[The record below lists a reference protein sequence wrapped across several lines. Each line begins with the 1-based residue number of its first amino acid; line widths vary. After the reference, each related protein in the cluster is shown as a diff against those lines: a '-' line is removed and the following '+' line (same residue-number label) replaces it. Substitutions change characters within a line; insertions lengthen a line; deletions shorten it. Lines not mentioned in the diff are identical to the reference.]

1 MDDLEDAA
9 IAPED
14 EVARICADLIRIES
28 VNYGDGSGPGERKA
42 AEYVMDQLTEV
53 GLDPVLVES
62 GTATENR
69 PYFDKVNTA
78 FFAAN
83 GRSDGRSIID
93 NLIAAGFRKQD
104 MEVTPDR
111 TSIDL
116 DADSVI
122 FSVRVKGECLI
133 GQFSAMGYSTIQ
145 APLLGTGGCLVG
157 ATRPIDW

>member
-1 MDDLEDAA
+1 MARRTAA
-9 IAPED
+9 GIILVLAGSLALAGCGPAAP
-14 EVARICADLIRIES
+14 APAPTQS
-28 VNYGDGSGPGERKA
+28 A
-42 AEYVMDQLTEV
+42 AQSPSATPEPTATAPV
-53 GLDPVLVES
+53 DPVLVES
-62 GTATENR
+62 GTASENR
-69 PYFDKVNTA
+69 PYFDKINNA

-83 GRSDGRSIID
+83 GRSDGKSIID

>member
-1 MDDLEDAA
+1 MARRTAA
-9 IAPED
+9 GIILVLAGSLALAGCGPAAP
-14 EVARICADLIRIES
+14 APAPTQS
-28 VNYGDGSGPGERKA
+28 A
-42 AEYVMDQLTEV
+42 AQSPSATPEPTATAPV
-53 GLDPVLVES
+53 DPVLVES
-62 GTATENR
+62 GTASENR
-69 PYFDKVNTA
+69 PYFDKINNA

-83 GRSDGRSIID
+83 GRGDGKSIID
-93 NLIAAGFRKQD
+93 NLIAAGFRKRD

-116 DADSVI
+116 DADSVV